1 MLHEFVQQVEETAR
15 SVTNEIHTAIPGTIV
30 SFDSAKGT
38 ALVQPNGK
46 YVTSDGILLD
56 YPKIPEVPVVFPF
69 CETEG
74 IGMVFP
80 VGKGDSCLLV
90 VSEVE
95 LDEWLTGAEAEG
107 SLRFDLT
114 NAICIPGLMKHG
126 GGIIEEACRE
136 TAVIIGNKKNKIK
149 VNRNKI
155 NMVSGKTQVSLSE
168 TGVAITGSLTV
179 EGNITSTN
187 SVKAGNIDLKSHVH
201 RSSEPGSNTGY
212 PE

>member
-1 MLHEFVQQVEETAR
+1 MLHEFAQQVEETAR
-15 SVTNEIHTAIPGTIV
+15 AVVNEIHTAIPGTIV
-30 SFDSAKGT
+30 SFDPVKGT
-38 ALVQPNGK
+38 ALVKPNGK
-46 YVTSDGILLD
+46 YITSDGILLD
-56 YPKIPEVPVVFPF
+56 YPQIPEIPVVFPF
-69 CETEG
+69 CETQE
-74 IGMVFP
+74 IGMAFP
-80 VGKGDSCLLV
+80 VEKGDSCLLI

-107 SLRFDLT
+107 SLKFDLT
-114 NAICIPGLMKHG
+114 NSICIPGPMKHG

-136 TAVIIGNKKNKIK
+136 KSVIIGNEANKIK

-155 NMVSGKTQVSLSE
+155 NMVSGRTQISLSE
-168 TGVAITGSLTV
+168 AGVSINGSLTV
-179 EGNITSTN
+179 EGNIISTN